1 MTLQAAKTER
11 LLNLVIALLATRRPL
26 TIDDIARRVAGYEDQ
41 SDEAFKRMFE
51 RDKAELRALGVPLE
65 TVVIDAW
72 ADEQGYTIRRDDYE
86 LPEVVLAA
94 DEAAAV
100 GLAVR
105 FWRSGDMSA
114 AVSSALR
121 KLRAAGVAVSEPL
134 PSGLE
139 PLVDASDPA
148 LLTLWDA
155 VRDRTPVRFGY
166 RTAGSTEPTQ
176 RQVEPWG
183 VASWHGRWYVGGHDR
198 DRREARVFRL
208 DRVVGG
214 PTPIRGEFT
223 AEPPASVDIAAMVE
237 AAEPSVSRL
246 ALVRVRHGHGY
257 ELRRA
262 ASATK
267 TADDPEVD
275 LLELP
280 FGDLERTAQW
290 LAGFGADAV
299 VLEPPELRAAVIERL
314 RAAVGA

>member
-26 TIDDIARRVAGYEDQ
+26 TIDDIQRRVAGYEDQ
-41 SDEAFKRMFE
+41 TDDAFKRMFE
-51 RDKAELRALGVPLE
+51 RDKAELRDLGVPLE
-65 TVVIDAW
+65 TVVIDVW

-121 KLRAAGVAVSEPL
+121 KLRAAGVEVSEPL

-148 LLTLWDA
+148 LLALWDA

-166 RTAGSTEPTQ
+166 RTAGSAEPAQ

-198 DRREARVFRL
+198 DRGEARVFRL
-208 DRVVGG
+208 DRIVGG
-214 PTPIRGEFT
+214 PTRIKGEFSV
-223 AEPPASVDIAAMVE
+223 EPPATVDIPAMVE
-237 AAEPSVSRL
+237 AAEPSVNGL
-246 ALVRVRHGHGY
+246 ARVRVRRGHGY

-262 ASATK
+262 ATSVTA
-267 TADDPEVD
+267 ADDVD
-275 LLELP
+275 LIELP

-299 VLEPPELRAAVIERL
+299 VVEPPELRTAVISRL
-314 RAAVGA
+314 RAVASA

>member
-1 MTLQAAKTER
+1 MQAEKTER

-26 TIDDIARRVAGYEDQ
+26 TITDIQRRVAGYDAQ
-41 SDEAFKRMFE
+41 TDEAFKRMFE
-51 RDKAELRALGVPLE
+51 RDKAELRSLGVPLE
-65 TVVIDAW
+65 TVVIDSW
-72 ADEQGYTIRRDDYE
+72 TDEQGYTIRRDDYE

-121 KLRAAGVAVSEPL
+121 KLRAAGVEVSEPL

-139 PLVDASDPA
+139 PVVDASDPA

-155 VRDRTPVRFGY
+155 VRDRTPVRFSY
-166 RTAGSTEPTQ
+166 RSAGGAEATQ
-176 RQVEPWG
+176 RQLEPWG

-198 DRREARVFRL
+198 DRGEPRVFRL
-208 DRVVGG
+208 DRIVGAPARIKG
-214 PTPIRGEFT
+214 DFT
-223 AEPPASVDIAAMVE
+223 AEPPAQVDIPAMVE
-237 AAEPSVSRL
+237 AAEPRASGTARV
-246 ALVRVRHGHGY
+246 AVRPGHGY

-262 ASATK
+262 AQAV
-267 TADDPEVD
+267 TADEGGDRDV
-275 LLELP
+275 LELP
-280 FGDLERTAQW
+280 FGDLDRTAQW

-299 VLEPPELRAAVIERL
+299 VLDPPELRAAVVARL
-314 RAAVGA
+314 RAVVGA

>member
-1 MTLQAAKTER
+1 MQADKTER

-26 TIDDIARRVAGYEDQ
+26 TISDIQRRVAGYDDQ
-41 SDEAFKRMFE
+41 ADEAFKRMFE
-51 RDKAELRALGVPLE
+51 RDKAELRDLGVPLE
-65 TVVIDAW
+65 TVVIDEW
-72 ADEQGYTIRRDDYE
+72 ADEKGYTIRRDDYE

-121 KLRAAGVAVSEPL
+121 KLRAAGVEVGEPL

-139 PLVDASDPA
+139 PVVDASDPA

-155 VRDRTPVRFGY
+155 VRDRAPVRFGY
-166 RTAGSTEPTQ
+166 RAAGGGEPAP
-176 RQVEPWG
+176 RQLEPWG

-198 DRREARVFRL
+198 DRAEPRVFRL
-208 DRVVGG
+208 DRIVGG
-214 PTPIRGEFT
+214 PTRLKGEFT
-223 AEPPASVDIAAMVE
+223 VEPPAAVDIPAMVE
-237 AAEPSVSRL
+237 AAEPGTTGVARV
-246 ALVRVRHGHGY
+246 AVRRGHGY

-262 ASATK
+262 A
-267 TADDPEVD
+267 TAVTAAADERDV
-275 LLELP
+275 LELP

-290 LAGFGADAV
+290 IAGFGADAV
-299 VLEPPELRAAVIERL
+299 VLEPHELRAAVVERL
-314 RAAVGA
+314 RAVVGT

>member
-1 MTLQAAKTER
+1 MSMQAEKTER

-26 TIDDIARRVAGYEDQ
+26 TINDIQRRVAGYDGQ

-51 RDKAELRALGVPLE
+51 RDKAELRTLGVPLE
-65 TVVIDAW
+65 TVVIDEW

-121 KLRAAGVAVSEPL
+121 KLRAAGVDVSEPL

-139 PLVDASDPA
+139 PVVDASDPA
-148 LLTLWDA
+148 LLALWDA

-166 RTAGSTEPTQ
+166 RSAGGGESAQ

-198 DRREARVFRL
+198 DRGEPRVFRL
-208 DRVVGG
+208 DRIEGSPVRIKGG
-214 PTPIRGEFT
+214 FT
-223 AEPPASVDIAAMVE
+223 VEPPDQVDIPAMVE
-237 AAEPSVSRL
+237 AAEPRASGVARV
-246 ALVRVRHGHGY
+246 AVRQGHGY

-262 ASATK
+262 A
-267 TADDPEVD
+267 TAVTASDDDRD

-280 FGDLERTAQW
+280 FGDVDRTAQW
-290 LAGFGADAV
+290 IAGFGADAV
-299 VLEPPELRAAVIERL
+299 VVEPAELRAAVVERL
-314 RAAVGA
+314 RAVAGA

>member
-26 TIDDIARRVAGYEDQ
+26 TIDDIQRRVAGYEDQ
-41 SDEAFKRMFE
+41 NDEAFKRMFE
-51 RDKAELRALGVPLE
+51 RDKAELRDLGVPLE

-121 KLRAAGVAVSEPL
+121 KLRAAGVEVSEPL

-148 LLTLWDA
+148 LLALWDA

-166 RTAGSTEPTQ
+166 RAAGGGEPVQ
-176 RQVEPWG
+176 RQLEPWG

-198 DRREARVFRL
+198 DRGEPRVFRL

-214 PTPIRGEFT
+214 PARLKGPFT
-223 AEPPASVDIAAMVE
+223 AEPPATVDIPAMVE
-237 AAEPSVSRL
+237 AAEPGASGVARI
-246 ALVRVRHGHGY
+246 RVRAGRGY

-262 ASATK
+262 SSAVT
-267 TADDPEVD
+267 TESDGD
-275 LLELP
+275 LLALP

-290 LAGFGADAV
+290 IAGFGADAV
-299 VLEPPELRAAVIERL
+299 VLDPPELRAAVVARL
-314 RAAVGA
+314 HAVANG